1 MQITMKTLLF
11 LPIILHLN
19 LEQNTSVS
27 KFGSS
32 IAFFNVENN
41 DLLVVDSL
49 RLDSLKFCPSQE
61 IIDLLGEVSKCCC
74 VKGDCI
80 QTISLSGIEVVNKG
94 IEMVLE
100 DYKMSGSCWSYAS
113 KVYELAGFP
122 SNKRTTIYKS
132 NKGTWIKDPSII
144 QPGDWIY
151 HVNYS
156 FHNVEHSAIFIC
168 WKDYDRRI
176 AITLSHVGQKKYA
189 PGKFGEYDLSG
200 VYNVIRGF

>member
-1 MQITMKTLLF
+1 MKTLLF
-11 LPIILHLN
+11 LPIILHLY
-19 LEQNTSVS
+19 LDQNTSVS

-32 IAFFNVENN
+32 IALLNVENN
-41 DLLVVDSL
+41 DLMVDDSL
-49 RLDSLKFCPSQE
+49 RLDSLQFCPSQE
-61 IIDLLGEVSKCCC
+61 IIDLLGELSKCCC
-74 VKGDCI
+74 VKDDCI
-80 QTISLSGIEVVNKG
+80 QAISLSGIEVVNKG
-94 IEMVLE
+94 VEMVLE

-132 NKGTWIKDPSII
+132 NKGTRIKDPSII

-156 FHNVEHSAIFIC
+156 FNNVEHSAIFIC